1 MPPLAV
7 PRAVAAVRVAS
18 GALEAVSRPMVNRVT
33 AAGSVP
39 VHGGHGANGSP
50 GSPGAPGNHA
60 GAYSGA
66 MAAGTAGPAAS
77 LSDAGLAAVTVTA
90 ALSGFAVVS
99 DAVAVAVTAV
109 AALTGFDSVRA
120 AAPVAVI
127 VAAAV
132 RAAPGGAPTPPP
144 GHAGHAANGWPPGS
158 PGR

>member
-7 PRAVAAVRVAS
+7 PPAVAAVRVAS

-66 MAAGTAGPAAS
+66 RAAGTAGPAAS
-77 LSDAGLAAVTVTA
+77 LRDAGLAAGTGTA
-90 ALSGFAVVS
+90 PLSGIALVR
-99 DAVAVAVTAV
+99 DARAGAVTAV
-109 AALTGFDSVRA
+109 AALTGFD
-120 AAPVAVI
+120 
-127 VAAAV
+127 AV
-132 RAAPGGAPTPPP
+132 RCA
-144 GHAGHAANGWPPGS
+144 
-158 PGR
+158 